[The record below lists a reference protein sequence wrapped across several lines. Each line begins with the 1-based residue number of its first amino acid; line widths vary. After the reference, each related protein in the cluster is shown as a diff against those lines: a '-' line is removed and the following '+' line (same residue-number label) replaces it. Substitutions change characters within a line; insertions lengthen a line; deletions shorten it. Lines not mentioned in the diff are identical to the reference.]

1 MIMIGGLDNV
11 NVTNY
16 CDWEFLSVAIY
27 DLTDGTINGWG
38 SVFSVNK
45 PPYQVNA
52 KVSAVIGG
60 GLNGNATK
68 LLPAGGWSTTQIANL
83 FTGTDNQ
90 TAQVN
95 VEGLTNSASPTKS
108 KNIGA
113 IIGGTIG
120 GVATLALLASL
131 RLLFVRHYP
140 KLFKKREGNEQERYV
155 KSELDILGRA
165 ESDSQPL
172 SDAREPRELPPGIHG
187 VISEAAETA
196 RSELSGNKFP
206 VEVGVSEIYEKG
218 S

>member
-1 MIMIGGLDNV
+1 MITIGGLDNV
-11 NVTNY
+11 NATDY
-16 CDWEFLSVAIY
+16 CDWEFMSVVIY

-38 SVFSVNK
+38 SAFSVNK
-45 PPYQVNA
+45 SPYQVNSG
-52 KVSAVIGG
+52 VSAVIGG

-95 VEGLTNSASPTKS
+95 IEGLTNSPSPTKS

-131 RLLFVRHYP
+131 SLLFVRHYP
-140 KLFKKREGNEQERYV
+140 KFFKKSEGNEQEQYI
-155 KSELDILGRA
+155 KAELDTLGRA
-165 ESDSQPL
+165 ESDPQPL
-172 SDAREPRELPPGIHG
+172 SEAREPRELPPGIHG
-187 VISEAAETA
+187 VVPEAAGTA
-196 RSELSGNKFP
+196 RSELSGNKWP
-206 VEVGVSEIYEKG
+206 VEMGVSEIYEMG